1 MDYYR
6 YKAEDFA
13 SEDYFKNWVIAPE
26 PESDRFWEEFL
37 KEYPEKYYD
46 VMEGR
51 RLVDG
56 LEAVFETSPETLDS
70 SRRIWGRLERS
81 VKKHPFFHTL
91 QGRFFSW
98 ISAACILVAAGFW
111 AYRHYAEEQYRAQT
125 VAETAFDNK
134 IYDNPGADGR
144 LVKLPDGS
152 EVQMDGGSSMEYRE
166 EAETR
171 EVRLRGGAFFQVV
184 KNAGKPF
191 IVKAGGMKTTVL
203 GTSFRITA
211 YDVDQVVTIEVKSG
225 KVRVSREEEDMRD
238 DAVMVL
244 TPNQKAVFSKA
255 SQSFSKDLVDAPLL
269 LQPGEN
275 TPETIYIFDDAPV
288 EKIFEAIE
296 SQYGIEIIYDRK
308 LMKDCHLKINLEHES
323 LYRKLD
329 VISLALGIAYEK
341 KEGKIVFEKKG
352 CQ

>member
-13 SEDYFKNWVIAPE
+13 SEDYFKNWVISPE
-26 PESDRFWEEFL
+26 QESDRFWEEFL

-56 LEAVFETSPETLDS
+56 LEAVFEPRPETFDS
-70 SRRIWGRLERS
+70 SRRIWGRLEQS

-98 ISAACILVAAGFW
+98 ISAACLLVAAGFF
-111 AYRHYAEEQYRAQT
+111 AYRYYAVEQYREQAT
-125 VAETAFDNK
+125 IKTAFDNK
-134 IYDNPGADGR
+134 IYNNPGEDGR

-152 EVQMDGGSSMEYRE
+152 EVQIDGGSSIEYRE
-166 EAETR
+166 EAGIR
-171 EVRLRGGAFFQVV
+171 EVRLRGSAFFQVL

-225 KVRVSREEEDMRD
+225 KVRVSREEGDVKD
-238 DAVMVL
+238 NAVMVL

-255 SQSFSKDLVDAPLL
+255 SQSFSKDLVEAPLL
-269 LQPGEN
+269 LQPGN
-275 TPETIYIFDDAPV
+275 DNPETIYIFDDAPV

-296 SQYGIEIIYDRK
+296 SQYGIEITYDRE
-308 LMKDCHLKINLEHES
+308 LMKDCRLKINLEHES

-341 KEGKIVFEKKG
+341 TEGKIVFEKKG
-352 CQ
+352 CH

>member
-1 MDYYR
+1 MEYYR

-13 SEDYFKNWVIAPE
+13 SEDYFKKWVISPE

-46 VMEGR
+46 IIEGR

-56 LEAVFETSPETLDS
+56 LEAVFETNPENYDS
-70 SRRIWGRLERS
+70 SRRIWGRLEKS
-81 VKKHPFFHTL
+81 VKRYPFFHTF

-98 ISAACILVAAGFW
+98 ISAACLLMTACFF
-111 AYRHYAEEQYRAQT
+111 AYRYYGEQYQEQPVINNLVNDKA
-125 VAETAFDNK
+125 
-134 IYDNPGADGR
+134 YHNPGPDSR
-144 LVKLPDGS
+144 LVRLQDGS

-166 EAETR
+166 DAGVR

-191 IVKAGGMKTTVL
+191 IVKAGGMKTTVI
-203 GTSFRITA
+203 GTSFRIMA
-211 YDVDQVVTIEVKSG
+211 YDVDKVVTIEVKSG
-225 KVRVSREEEDMRD
+225 KVRVSREEDDVRD
-238 DAVMVL
+238 NAVMVL
-244 TPNQKAVFSKA
+244 TPNQKAVFSKT

-269 LQPGEN
+269 LQPGSD

-296 SQYGIEIIYDRK
+296 SQYGIEINYDRE

-341 KEGKIVFEKKG
+341 TEGKIVFEKKG

>member
-13 SEDYFKNWVIAPE
+13 SEDYFKKWVISPE

-46 VMEGR
+46 VAEGR

-56 LEAVFETSPETLDS
+56 LEAVFETTPETFDS
-70 SRRIWGRLERS
+70 SRRIWERLERS
-81 VKKHPFFHTL
+81 VKKYPFFHTL
-91 QGRFFSW
+91 PGRFFSW
-98 ISAACILVAAGFW
+98 ISAACLLVAAGFF
-111 AYRHYAEEQYRAQT
+111 AYRHYTGEQYPEQT
-125 VAETAFDNK
+125 TAKAAVNNT
-134 IYDNPGADGR
+134 IYNNPGTDSR
-144 LVKLPDGS
+144 ILKLPDGS
-152 EVQMDGGSSMEYRE
+152 EVKIDGGSSMEYRE
-166 EAETR
+166 NEGIR
-171 EVRLRGGAFFQVV
+171 EVKLRGSAFFEVV
-184 KNAGKPF
+184 KNAGRPF

-203 GTSFRITA
+203 GTSFRIRA

-225 KVRVSREEEDMRD
+225 KVRVSREEEDVSGN
-238 DAVMVL
+238 AVMVL

-269 LQPGEN
+269 LPPGN
-275 TPETIYIFDDAPV
+275 DTRETIYIFDDAPV

-296 SQYGIEIIYDRK
+296 SQYGIEIIYDRE

-341 KEGKIVFEKKG
+341 TEGKIVFEKKG

>member
-13 SEDYFKNWVIAPE
+13 SEDYFKKWVISPE

-46 VMEGR
+46 VIEGR

-56 LEAVFETSPETLDS
+56 LEAVFETTPATLDS
-70 SRRIWGRLERS
+70 SRRIWERLERS
-81 VKKHPFFHTL
+81 VKKHPFFHTV
-91 QGRFFSW
+91 QGRFFFW
-98 ISAACILVAAGFW
+98 ISAACLLIAAGFF
-111 AYRHYAEEQYRAQT
+111 AYRYYAGEHYPEQAT
-125 VAETAFDNK
+125 VKTAFDDTF
-134 IYDNPGADGR
+134 YDNPGTDNR
-144 LVKLPDGS
+144 ILKLPDGS
-152 EVQMDGGSSMEYRE
+152 EVEIDGGSSMEYRE
-166 EAETR
+166 DAGIR
-171 EVRLRGGAFFQVV
+171 EVKLRGSAFFKVI

-203 GTSFRITA
+203 GTSFRIRA

-225 KVRVSREEEDMRD
+225 KVRVSREEEDVKD
-238 DAVMVL
+238 NAVMVL

-269 LQPGEN
+269 LQPVN
-275 TPETIYIFDDAPV
+275 DTQETIYIFDDAPV

-296 SQYGIEIIYDRK
+296 SQYGIEIIYDPV

-341 KEGKIVFEKKG
+341 TEGKIVFEKKG